1 MASAEKALVIDLND
15 SPEYQRLLAGE
26 PQTSGMRSGR
36 VYLQP
41 GKSCGSHSTKQ
52 YEEILVFLRG
62 QGELSIGEEKC
73 LDIGQGKVAYIPPN
87 TAHDV
92 KNTGSGPLVYI
103 YCVAPAAG

>member
-1 MASAEKALVIDLND
+1 MASAERVLVIDLND
-15 SPEYQRLLAGE
+15 SPEYQRILAGE

-41 GKSCGSHSTKQ
+41 GKSCGRHSTKQ
-52 YEEILVFLRG
+52 YEEILVFLSGRG
-62 QGELSIGEEKC
+62 QLLLGEEKC
-73 LDIGQGKVAYIPPN
+73 LEVGRGKVSYIPPN

-92 KNTGSGPLVYI
+92 KNIGPEPLVYI